1 MKSVILQL
9 SIKIKA
15 TEGGFIMKYLVEP
28 LQTGKL
34 LLKNRLVM
42 PPMATAMCNEDGS
55 LSKELLDYYDEKSQG
70 GYIGLIIIE
79 HSFITQQGRV
89 REKQL
94 SIADDSLINSYK
106 ELASTIHKNGSKVVM
121 QINHAGGAAKKE
133 VTGMNV
139 VAPSAVIN
147 PFHQDQLIP
156 KALTLKEIK
165 DIVHAFA
172 SAARR
177 VKEAGFDGVEIHSAH
192 GYLLNQFFSPLTNKR
207 TDEYGGDLSSRINIH
222 LEVIK
227 SVREA
232 VGENFPILLRL
243 GACDYINGGTTI
255 ADSEFAAIQFAKA
268 GIDMLDISGG
278 LRGYKN
284 PKNSD
289 EGYFS
294 SLTEDIEKILTIPVI
309 LTGGI
314 TQAQVAEKL
323 LSEKKADLIGV
334 GRAIMNDSNWA
345 KNALSI

>member
-1 MKSVILQL
+1 
-9 SIKIKA
+9 
-15 TEGGFIMKYLVEP
+15 MKYLVEP
-28 LQTGKL
+28 LQIGKL

-55 LSKELLDYYDEKSQG
+55 LSKELFDYYNEKSLG

-79 HSFITQQGRV
+79 HSFIAQQGRV

-94 SIADDSLINSYK
+94 SITNDNLINSYK
-106 ELASTIHKNGSKVVM
+106 ELATIIHKNGSKTVM
-121 QINHAGGAAKKE
+121 QINHAGGAAKRE

-147 PFHQDQLIP
+147 PFHQEQSIP
-156 KALTLKEIK
+156 IELTLKEISK
-165 DIVHAFA
+165 IIDEFA
-172 SAARR
+172 NAARR

-192 GYLLNQFFSPLTNKR
+192 GYLLNQFFSSLTNKR
-207 TDEYGGDLSSRINIH
+207 TDKYGGDISSRIRIH
-222 LEVIK
+222 LDIIK
-227 SVREA
+227 AVREA
-232 VGENFPILLRL
+232 VGEDFPILLRL

-255 ADSEFAAIQFAKA
+255 EDSKFAAIAFAKA
-268 GIDMLDISGG
+268 GIDLLDISGG

-294 SLTEDIEKILTIPVI
+294 SLTEEIKKVVTIPVI

-314 TQAQVAEKL
+314 TDAQVAENL
-323 LSEKKADLIGV
+323 LAEKKADLIGV
-334 GRAIMNDSNWA
+334 GRAIMKNSDWA
-345 KNALSI
+345 KNAISLCNE